1 MLVVDDDAWILRM
14 VSTVLGRRGYEIVT
28 ATDGFEGLLAAQKQK
43 PDLIISDV
51 SMPRVDGWAFVRQL
65 RAKPEFATVPVLF
78 LTALGTDED
87 RIRGFKLGADDY
99 MSKPFRFDEL
109 ELRVDNVLKRSKQI
123 AAGSPAAA
131 AAAPPPRLDTPTG
144 GVKAIGIHGQLEHL
158 GLSSVLT
165 ILEIERKSGVLVLQ
179 HPDGETGRIFLREGR
194 VLRVRLDGKEEPKNE
209 VAVYHLLGWE
219 AGRFEFTAFETDMA
233 DEVSQTTTSLLME
246 GARRLDEAKR

>member
-1 MLVVDDDAWILRM
+1 MTRVLVVDDDAWILRM

-28 ATDGFEGLLAAQKQK
+28 ATDGFEGLLAAAKQK

-65 RAKPEFATVPVLF
+65 RAKPEFAFVPVLF

-109 ELRVDNVLKRSKQI
+109 ELRVENVLKRSRQI
-123 AAGSPAAA
+123 DVQRASV
-131 AAAPPPRLDTPTG
+131 AAPTHTPPMGSKP
-144 GVKAIGIHGQLEHL
+144 IGIHGQLEHL

-165 ILEIERKSGVLVLQ
+165 ILEMERKSGVLVLA
-179 HPDGETGRIFLREGR
+179 HPDGELGRIFLREGR
-194 VLRVRLDGKEEPKNE
+194 VIRVRIDGKDDPKND

-219 AGRFEFTAFETDMA
+219 RGRFEFTAFEVDMA
-233 DEVSQTTTSLLME
+233 DEVTQSTTSLLME
-246 GARRLDEAKR
+246 GARRMDEARK

>member
-1 MLVVDDDAWILRM
+1 MTRVLVVDDDAWILRM

-28 ATDGFEGLLAAQKQK
+28 ATDGFEGLLAAAKQK

-65 RAKPEFATVPVLF
+65 RAKPEFAFVPVLF

-109 ELRVDNVLKRSKQI
+109 ELRVENVLKRSRQI
-123 AAGSPAAA
+123 DQQRASVT
-131 AAAPPPRLDTPTG
+131 APPTHTPSS
-144 GVKAIGIHGQLEHL
+144 GVKPIGIHGQLEHL

-165 ILEIERKSGVLVLQ
+165 ILEMERKSGVLVLT
-179 HPDGETGRIFLREGR
+179 HPGGELGRVFLREGR
-194 VLRVRLDGKEEPKNE
+194 VIRVRIDGKDEPKNDR
-209 VAVYHLLGWE
+209 AVYHLLSWE
-219 AGRFEFTAFETDMA
+219 AGRFEFTAFEVDMA
-233 DEVSQTTTSLLME
+233 DEVTQSTTSLLME
-246 GARRLDEAKR
+246 GARRMDEARR

>member
-1 MLVVDDDAWILRM
+1 MTRVLVVDDDAWILRM

-109 ELRVDNVLKRSKQI
+109 ELRVDNVLKRSKQL
-123 AAGSPAAA
+123 AGPAP
-131 AAAPPPRLDTPTG
+131 AAPPPSAMTPGG

-165 ILEIERKSGVLVLQ
+165 ILEIERKSGVLVLS
-179 HPDGETGRIFLREGR
+179 HPDSETGRIFLRDGR

-209 VAVYHLLGWE
+209 VAVYHLLAWE

-233 DEVSQTTTSLLME
+233 DEVSQSTTSLLME
-246 GARRLDEAKR
+246 GARRLDESRK